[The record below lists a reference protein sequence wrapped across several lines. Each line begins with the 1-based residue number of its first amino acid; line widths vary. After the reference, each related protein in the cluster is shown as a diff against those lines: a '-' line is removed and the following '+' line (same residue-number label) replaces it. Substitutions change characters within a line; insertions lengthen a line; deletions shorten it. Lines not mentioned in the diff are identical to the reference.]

1 VLIWA
6 CEHRNHHK
14 HVDHADDPYCIA
26 KGFFH
31 AHIGWLLFK
40 LDSLPPFDN
49 VADLQK
55 DPLVMWQH
63 RYVHW
68 IAALVAFVFPAM
80 LGFAWGGWSSA
91 LGAFLI
97 AGVARIVILQHC
109 TFCNKSFC
117 HYVGDRPYSS
127 KCSARDWWLMAKL
140 KYPAFA

>member
-97 AGVARIVILQHC
+97 AGSHALSFFSTALSATSRFATMSATARIRLNAAHAIGG
-109 TFCNKSFC
+109 SW
-117 HYVGDRPYSS
+117 RS
-127 KCSARDWWLMAKL
+127 
-140 KYPAFA
+140 